1 MKRIKF
7 VYIYFLFL
15 FYLIGGYFIN
25 VPFIN
30 RGIYEKIYKYLGI
43 MLIPTLLF
51 FILYGFVFLIKDKKL
66 RFFWELRL
74 YYTFIFFIIAV
85 YLYILFSSGVYFINV
100 RNFEVNGEFLRNL
113 INKSLFE
120 YNIGYLPTY
129 ILYELIN
136 ISLKFNQYP
145 FYYFYYFLIGF
156 EAFLIILMIF
166 SPMRRSIIKSNIKRK
181 KERQR
186 AKIEAE
192 LMEQIKI
199 KEDLER
205 KEALKIQKHK
215 KMEEDAIKKK
225 ADNFEKMNTS
235 NIEEKSD
242 KKIITERILD
252 IAEKKLEQI
261 AKNNKN
267 KFILA
272 ADTVVELNGK
282 IFGKPKNREEAFSF
296 LKTLSGQIHRVITA
310 YVFKNISKNI
320 LIKEI
325 VVSEVKFFDL
335 DDETINWYLDT
346 GEPFDKAGA
355 YGIQGYGRILVE
367 KINGDFY
374 SIMGFPISNFLEN
387 LRKIGYKISQIDKI

>member
-1 MKRIKF
+1 M
-7 VYIYFLFL
+7 
-15 FYLIGGYFIN
+15 
-25 VPFIN
+25 
-30 RGIYEKIYKYLGI
+30 
-43 MLIPTLLF
+43 
-51 FILYGFVFLIKDKKL
+51 ILASNSQRRQEILKDAGF
-66 RFFWELRL
+66 
-74 YYTFIFFIIAV
+74 
-85 YLYILFSSGVYFINV
+85 
-100 RNFEVNGEFLRNL
+100 NFKV
-113 INKSLFE
+113 I
-120 YNIGYLPTY
+120 
-129 ILYELIN
+129 
-136 ISLKFNQYP
+136 
-145 FYYFYYFLIGF
+145 
-156 EAFLIILMIF
+156 
-166 SPMRRSIIKSNIKRK
+166 
-181 KERQR
+181 
-186 AKIEAE
+186 
-192 LMEQIKI
+192 
-199 KEDLER
+199 
-205 KEALKIQKHK
+205 
-215 KMEEDAIKKK
+215 
-225 ADNFEKMNTS
+225 TS
-235 NIEEKSD
+235 NIEEISD

>member
-1 MKRIKF
+1 M
-7 VYIYFLFL
+7 
-15 FYLIGGYFIN
+15 
-25 VPFIN
+25 
-30 RGIYEKIYKYLGI
+30 
-43 MLIPTLLF
+43 
-51 FILYGFVFLIKDKKL
+51 ILASNSQRRQEILKDAGF
-66 RFFWELRL
+66 
-74 YYTFIFFIIAV
+74 
-85 YLYILFSSGVYFINV
+85 
-100 RNFEVNGEFLRNL
+100 NFKV
-113 INKSLFE
+113 I
-120 YNIGYLPTY
+120 
-129 ILYELIN
+129 
-136 ISLKFNQYP
+136 
-145 FYYFYYFLIGF
+145 
-156 EAFLIILMIF
+156 
-166 SPMRRSIIKSNIKRK
+166 
-181 KERQR
+181 
-186 AKIEAE
+186 
-192 LMEQIKI
+192 
-199 KEDLER
+199 
-205 KEALKIQKHK
+205 
-215 KMEEDAIKKK
+215 
-225 ADNFEKMNTS
+225 TS
-235 NIEEKSD
+235 NIEETSD

-374 SIMGFPISNFLEN
+374 SIMGFPISNFLKN

>member
-1 MKRIKF
+1 M
-7 VYIYFLFL
+7 
-15 FYLIGGYFIN
+15 
-25 VPFIN
+25 
-30 RGIYEKIYKYLGI
+30 
-43 MLIPTLLF
+43 
-51 FILYGFVFLIKDKKL
+51 ILASNSQRRQEILKDAGF
-66 RFFWELRL
+66 
-74 YYTFIFFIIAV
+74 
-85 YLYILFSSGVYFINV
+85 
-100 RNFEVNGEFLRNL
+100 NFKV
-113 INKSLFE
+113 I
-120 YNIGYLPTY
+120 
-129 ILYELIN
+129 
-136 ISLKFNQYP
+136 
-145 FYYFYYFLIGF
+145 
-156 EAFLIILMIF
+156 
-166 SPMRRSIIKSNIKRK
+166 
-181 KERQR
+181 
-186 AKIEAE
+186 
-192 LMEQIKI
+192 
-199 KEDLER
+199 
-205 KEALKIQKHK
+205 
-215 KMEEDAIKKK
+215 
-225 ADNFEKMNTS
+225 TS
-235 NIEEKSD
+235 NIEETSD

-367 KINGDFY
+367 KINGDYY

-387 LRKIGYKISQIDKI
+387 LSKIGYKISQIDKI

>member
-1 MKRIKF
+1 M
-7 VYIYFLFL
+7 
-15 FYLIGGYFIN
+15 
-25 VPFIN
+25 
-30 RGIYEKIYKYLGI
+30 
-43 MLIPTLLF
+43 
-51 FILYGFVFLIKDKKL
+51 ILASNSQRRQEILKDAGF
-66 RFFWELRL
+66 
-74 YYTFIFFIIAV
+74 
-85 YLYILFSSGVYFINV
+85 
-100 RNFEVNGEFLRNL
+100 NFKV
-113 INKSLFE
+113 I
-120 YNIGYLPTY
+120 
-129 ILYELIN
+129 
-136 ISLKFNQYP
+136 
-145 FYYFYYFLIGF
+145 
-156 EAFLIILMIF
+156 
-166 SPMRRSIIKSNIKRK
+166 
-181 KERQR
+181 
-186 AKIEAE
+186 
-192 LMEQIKI
+192 
-199 KEDLER
+199 
-205 KEALKIQKHK
+205 
-215 KMEEDAIKKK
+215 
-225 ADNFEKMNTS
+225 TS
-235 NIEEKSD
+235 NIEETSD

-355 YGIQGYGRILVE
+355 YGIQSYGRVLVE
-367 KINGDFY
+367 KIDGDFY
-374 SIMGFPISNFLEN
+374 SITDFPISNFLEN